1 MLRRGAA
8 YFGLILL
15 FALVLLALPGRASA
29 TVSYSAQEIEIVRL
43 INEYRM
49 SYGLDPV
56 LVSDVLSDSAEKHS
70 GDMAKYG
77 FFSHYTAASDWF
89 NVDSRP
95 ADRMVACGYP
105 SGTWTGEN
113 IAAGYDTPA
122 TVMTAW
128 KQSYAHNLN
137 MLDTKWKVIGIGL
150 VDMSGSSMGT
160 YWTTDFGSY
169 LDGSAHENGGTL
181 PPDTTPP
188 TVTITAP
195 AQASEVSG
203 TVTVSVTA
211 DDNRA
216 VHHVEL
222 YANGVFVARDDASP
236 YAVLWPS
243 SSAPNGECNLEARA
257 YDTSNNMAVATRLVY
272 VSGSSVTTTTTPPST
287 TTTTTSTTT
296 TSTTATTATTSTTST
311 TSPTST
317 TSTTVPAGGF
327 ADVPASSPFYQ
338 AVMALS
344 GAGIFSGYEDGLFRP
359 GSAITRSQFTKII
372 VLALEEHTPVV
383 DNAADPTFV
392 DVPYAGRSYPFDYV
406 EEACGLGIITGYSDR
421 TFAPSK
427 KITRLQLAMM
437 LVRAGGD
444 DLPSPPSGYSCPFTD
459 VPSYGR
465 AAVATAYFNG
475 IVTGKGA
482 RLFDPYSSATRG
494 QAAKMV
500 YSLCKI
506 LHKLP

>member
-311 TSPTST
+311 RS
-317 TSTTVPAGGF
+317 
-327 ADVPASSPFYQ
+327 
-338 AVMALS
+338 
-344 GAGIFSGYEDGLFRP
+344 YEYH
-359 GSAITRSQFTKII
+359 
-372 VLALEEHTPVV
+372 EH
-383 DNAADPTFV
+383 DC
-392 DVPYAGRSYPFDYV
+392 AGRRIRRRARQFPVLPSGHGVERRRHLLRLRGRSLPSGVGDYQESV
-406 EEACGLGIITGYSDR
+406 HQDHRLGARGAYSRGRQRCRSHLCRRTLRRPLLPVRLCGRGLWAGHHH
-421 TFAPSK
+421 
-427 KITRLQLAMM
+427 RLQRSHVCSVQEDHQTPTRDDA
-437 LVRAGGD
+437 RAG
-444 DLPSPPSGYSCPFTD
+444 
-459 VPSYGR
+459 R
-465 AAVATAYFNG
+465 
-475 IVTGKGA
+475 
-482 RLFDPYSSATRG
+482 RR
-494 QAAKMV
+494 
-500 YSLCKI
+500 
-506 LHKLP
+506 